1 MTRVG
6 IVGAGLIGRAWAI
19 VFARGGCRV
28 RLVDTSY
35 DTAQAA
41 LGLIRTSL
49 RDLAE
54 AGLLDEEAGAILER
68 IGMAADLEEA
78 VGDADHVQENLPE
91 RLDLKRTIFA
101 ELDRLAPPG
110 AILASSTSAIPG
122 SAFTEGLA
130 GRDRCLVAHPV
141 NPPHLVPLVELCRTP
156 WTSDVAVQRAH
167 ALMEQVGQVP
177 VTVEREVE
185 GFVLNRLQGALLNEA
200 LRLVAHGYV
209 SPEDLDR
216 TVRDGLGLRWS
227 FMGPFE
233 TIDLNAPD
241 GVADYAARYGGF
253 YDRLAAQPLPDAG
266 WGHPVVA
273 RIDGDRRAALPA
285 DALTARQLW
294 RDRRLMGLIAHKKS
308 RAARGE

>member
-28 RLVDTSY
+28 RLVDTSC

-41 LGLIRTSL
+41 LGLIRTGL

-54 AGLLDEEAGAILER
+54 AGLLDEEPGAILER

-78 VGDADHVQENLPE
+78 VGDADYVQENLPE

-101 ELDRLAPPG
+101 ELDRLAPAG

-122 SAFTEGLA
+122 SAFTEELA

-156 WTSDVAVQRAH
+156 WTSDAAVRRAR
-167 ALMEQVGQVP
+167 ALMEQVRQVP

-233 TIDLNAPD
+233 TIDLNAPE

-253 YDRLAAQPLPDAG
+253 YDRLAAQPLPEAG
-266 WGHPVVA
+266 WSHPVVE
-273 RIDGDRRAALPA
+273 RIDADRRAALPT
-285 DALTARQLW
+285 DALTARQMW
-294 RDRRLMGLIAHKKS
+294 RDRRLMGLIAHKKA